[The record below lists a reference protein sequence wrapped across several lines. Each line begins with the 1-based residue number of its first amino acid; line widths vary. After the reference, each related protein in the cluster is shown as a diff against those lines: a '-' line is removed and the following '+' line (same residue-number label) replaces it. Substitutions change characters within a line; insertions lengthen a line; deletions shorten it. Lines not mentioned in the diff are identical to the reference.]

1 MGFLAS
7 FGLCRLLLSVCV
19 VIGATSAFAQSGLA
33 QSGTPQTGTLQQP
46 AKPQVDKPA
55 TPPVAAPRQPVV
67 RQGGTASTGP
77 APTAAPT
84 PPAPRPAS
92 PRAAA
97 EALPLPP
104 PPPPP
109 PPEAGTVSS
118 TGDGAVPLAPGD
130 KKEQS
135 TGKVPRFAALRT
147 DEVNLR
153 RGPGTR
159 YPIEWVY
166 RRRDLPVEIE
176 REFEV
181 WRLVRDHEGTRGW
194 IHQATLTGRR
204 TFLITNPEASVRKD
218 PKDTAQAVAIL
229 KLGVIGRVRSCDAG
243 SDWCQIQAGSY
254 RGYLRRNQIWG
265 VLPGEV
271 VAP

>member
-1 MGFLAS
+1 MGFPAS
-7 FGLCRLLLSVCV
+7 LGLCRLLLSVCV
-19 VIGATSAFAQSGLA
+19 VVGATSAFAQSGPS
-33 QSGTPQTGTLQQP
+33 QSGPSATGTLQP
-46 AKPQVDKPA
+46 PTKPRVDQPA
-55 TPPVAAPRQPVV
+55 TPPAAEPRQPVV
-67 RQGGTASTGP
+67 RQAGP
-77 APTAAPT
+77 ANTPAAP
-84 PPAPRPAS
+84 ASRPSTA
-92 PRAAA
+92 RAAT
-97 EALPLPP
+97 EPLPLPP

-109 PPEAGTVSS
+109 PPESGTASS
-118 TGDGAVPLAPGD
+118 TGDGAAPLAPGD

-135 TGKVPRFAALRT
+135 TGKLPRFAALRT

-166 RRRDLPVEIE
+166 RRRDLPMEVE

-204 TFLITNPEASVRKD
+204 TFLITSAEAPVRKD
-218 PKDTAQAVAIL
+218 PKDAAQAVAIL
-229 KLGVIGRVRSCDAG
+229 KSGVIGRVRSCEAG

>member
-1 MGFLAS
+1 MS
-7 FGLCRLLLSVCV
+7 
-19 VIGATSAFAQSGLA
+19 
-33 QSGTPQTGTLQQP
+33 TPNPTNTLQPP
-46 AKPQVDKPA
+46 AKPQVDKPT
-55 TPPVAAPRQPVV
+55 TPPVAAPRQPV
-67 RQGGTASTGP
+67 RQSGSTQAGP
-77 APTAAPT
+77 GDNTKAAP
-84 PPAPRPAS
+84 S
-92 PRAAA
+92 PRSATSRGGADA
-97 EALPLPP
+97 LPLPLPP
-104 PPPPP
+104 PPAPP
-109 PPEAGTVSS
+109 PPEAAAPPSSGDGGGPASPADKKESS
-118 TGDGAVPLAPGD
+118 TGKL
-130 KKEQS
+130 
-135 TGKVPRFAALRT
+135 PRFAALRT

-166 RRRDLPVEIE
+166 RRRDLPMEIE

-204 TFLITNPEASVRKD
+204 TFLVTSAEAAVRKD
-218 PKDTAQAVAIL
+218 PKDTAQTVAIL
-229 KLGVIGRVRSCDAG
+229 KSGVIGRVRSCEAG

>member
-1 MGFLAS
+1 MGFPAS
-7 FGLCRLLLSVCV
+7 LGLCRLLLCVCV
-19 VIGATSAFAQSGLA
+19 VVGATSAFAQSGPP
-33 QSGTPQTGTLQQP
+33 QSGPPQSGPSATGTLQPP
-46 AKPQVDKPA
+46 AKPRVNQPA

-67 RQGGTASTGP
+67 RQVGP
-77 APTAAPT
+77 ANTPAAP
-84 PPAPRPAS
+84 ASRPSTA
-92 PRAAA
+92 RAAA
-97 EALPLPP
+97 EPLPLPP

-109 PPEAGTVSS
+109 PPESGTASS
-118 TGDGAVPLAPGD
+118 TGDGAAPLAPGD

-135 TGKVPRFAALRT
+135 TGKLPRFAALRT

-166 RRRDLPVEIE
+166 RRRDLPMEVE

-204 TFLITNPEASVRKD
+204 TFLISSAEASVRKD
-218 PKDTAQAVAIL
+218 PKDTAQAVVIL
-229 KLGVIGRVRSCDAG
+229 KSGVIGRVRSCEAG

>member
-1 MGFLAS
+1 MGFPAS
-7 FGLCRLLLSVCV
+7 FGLCRFLLSVCV
-19 VIGATSAFAQSGLA
+19 VIGATSAYAQSGA
-33 QSGTPQTGTLQQP
+33 PQTGTLQPP

-55 TPPVAAPRQPVV
+55 TPPVAAPKQPVV
-67 RQGGTASTGP
+67 RQAGP
-77 APTAAPT
+77 ANAAPTTAAP
-84 PPAPRPAS
+84 ASRPSAS
-92 PRAAA
+92 RAAA
-97 EALPLPP
+97 EPLPLPQ

-109 PPEAGTVSS
+109 PPESGTVSS

-135 TGKVPRFAALRT
+135 TGKLPRFAALRT

-166 RRRDLPVEIE
+166 RRRDLPMEIE

-204 TFLITNPEASVRKD
+204 TFLITSAEASVRKD
-218 PKDTAQAVAIL
+218 PKDTAYAVAIL
-229 KLGVIGRVRSCDAG
+229 KSGVIGRVRSCEAG

>member
-1 MGFLAS
+1 
-7 FGLCRLLLSVCV
+7 
-19 VIGATSAFAQSGLA
+19 
-33 QSGTPQTGTLQQP
+33 
-46 AKPQVDKPA
+46 
-55 TPPVAAPRQPVV
+55 
-67 RQGGTASTGP
+67 
-77 APTAAPT
+77 
-84 PPAPRPAS
+84 
-92 PRAAA
+92 
-97 EALPLPP
+97 
-104 PPPPP
+104 
-109 PPEAGTVSS
+109 VSS

-130 KKEQS
+130 KKDQS
-135 TGKVPRFAALRT
+135 TGKLPRFAALRT

-166 RRRDLPVEIE
+166 RRRDLPMEIE

-204 TFLITNPEASVRKD
+204 TFLITSPEASVRKD
-218 PKDTAQAVAIL
+218 AKDTAQAVAIL
-229 KLGVIGRVRSCDAG
+229 KSGVIGRVRSCEAG

>member
-1 MGFLAS
+1 MGFPAS
-7 FGLCRLLLSVCV
+7 FGLCRRLLSVCV
-19 VIGATSAFAQSGLA
+19 VIGATSAFAQSGFA
-33 QSGTPQTGTLQQP
+33 QSSSPQTGTLQPP

-55 TPPVAAPRQPVV
+55 TAPVAAPRQPVV
-67 RQGGTASTGP
+67 RQGGATNP
-77 APTAAPT
+77 ATAATAPVSRPT
-84 PPAPRPAS
+84 TSRAS
-92 PRAAA
+92 A
-97 EALPLPP
+97 EPLPLPP

-109 PPEAGTVSS
+109 PPDSGAASS

-135 TGKVPRFAALRT
+135 TGKLPRFAALRT

-159 YPIEWVY
+159 YPIEWIY
-166 RRRDLPVEIE
+166 RRRDLPMEIE

-204 TFLITNPEASVRKD
+204 TFLITGAEASVRKD
-218 PKDTAQAVAIL
+218 PKDTAQVVAIL
-229 KLGVIGRVRSCDAG
+229 KSGVIGRVRSCDAG

-271 VAP
+271 VTP